1 MIRARGAEK
10 WGEVNYTWPVTA
22 AFSVFAETHYT
33 THSSRL
39 LYFAYASHT
48 ILPVSWKAV
57 QRGEFAQVVVVIS
70 SLLQVKRLP
79 KTIR

>member
-33 THSSRL
+33 THSTSRL

-70 SLLQVKRLP
+70 SLLQVKRLQ
-79 KTIR
+79 KQ